1 MIWTL
6 RFGSG
11 YAGLG
16 ERMNQ
21 NRHGYHIGFR
31 NLLILALM
39 GLGLTGYG
47 QNDASPSVP
56 ETQTNRA
63 PSPREPEG
71 VISLQSAME
80 WALMQSPELM
90 GSAYGVQAAE
100 GAAQQAGAL
109 ANPTFELTAE
119 EFGGSGARKG
129 TDAAQTTALLNQ
141 TLDWGGKRGKRRD
154 VAQAEARL
162 VGWDYEAKRL
172 DILIST
178 KKAYVD
184 LLLAQGQ
191 LSLSQSLLVL
201 AEDVRLAAAKRVQSG
216 KVPPLEETKAGVEV
230 ASARIA
236 RDRAQRELD
245 TARRRL
251 ASKWGATL
259 PLFREAGGELDS
271 VQEVPSLERLSA
283 TLDHT
288 PEVARWNDE
297 VAFSRKSLAVAKSER
312 SSDVSLNAGISRFEQ
327 DGSHAFTAGVSVPLP
342 LFNRNAGG
350 ILAASHRATRV
361 DYEQRAARLRAVT
374 DLVEAHN
381 RLAMARTEAV
391 TTKRELLP
399 GAQQAFEA
407 AKTGYQE
414 GKWGYLEMLDAQRTW
429 SEAKSRYLDVLA
441 AYHKAAADVERLAG
455 TPVPTIK

>member
-1 MIWTL
+1 
-6 RFGSG
+6 
-11 YAGLG
+11 
-16 ERMNQ
+16 MNQ

-129 TDAAQTTALLNQ
+129 IDAAQTTALLNQ
-141 TLDWGGKRGKRRD
+141 TLEWGGKRGKRRQ

-172 DILIST
+172 DVLIST

-184 LLLAQGQ
+184 VLLAQGQ

-201 AEDVRLAAAKRVQSG
+201 AEEVRLAAAKRVQSG

-236 RDRAQRELD
+236 RDRAQRELN

-251 ASKWGATL
+251 ASTWGAPQ
-259 PLFREAGGELDS
+259 PLFSEAGGDLDT
-271 VQEVPSLERLSA
+271 VNEVPAIEALVA
-283 TLDHT
+283 TLDQM
-288 PEVARWNDE
+288 PEVARWKDE
-297 VAFSRKSLAVAKSER
+297 VVLSRKALAVAKSER
-312 SSDVSLNAGISRFEQ
+312 ISDVSINAGISRFEE
-327 DGSHAFTAGVSVPLP
+327 DGSHAFIAGLSLPLP

-350 ILAASHRATRV
+350 ILSASHQATRV
-361 DYEQRAARLRAVT
+361 DYDQRAARLRVVT

-381 RLAMARTEAV
+381 RLAMSRAEAV
-391 TTKRELLP
+391 TTREELLP
-399 GAQQAFEA
+399 GAQQAFDA
-407 AKTGYQE
+407 AKIGYQE
-414 GKWGYLEMLDAQRTW
+414 GKLGYLEMLDTQRTLG
-429 SEAKSRYLDVLA
+429 EAKSRYLDVLA
-441 AYHKAAADVERLAG
+441 AFHKAAADVERLTGA
-455 TPVPTIK
+455 PVITIK